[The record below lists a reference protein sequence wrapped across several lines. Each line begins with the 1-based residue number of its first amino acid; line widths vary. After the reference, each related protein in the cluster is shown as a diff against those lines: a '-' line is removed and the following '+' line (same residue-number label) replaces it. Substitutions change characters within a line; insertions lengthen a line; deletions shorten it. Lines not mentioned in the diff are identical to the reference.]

1 MIFFRFGPVNLFWST
16 RYDKAMTLYLMCLK
30 DFADFANSKDKENNI
45 PPEKCLKLPFKQVPT
60 LLKPKIYIYFFVDGC
75 NPKTLQVSHIKCS
88 YRIDNDKVETYS
100 ITQSFNKQ
108 ESWTKALK
116 YTLCNLKWAL
126 FWFVGNTNFQP
137 LSATVSLP
145 SDVSAA
151 GSLYAKRGPDS
162 NKPSGKNLRNL

>member
-1 MIFFRFGPVNLFWST
+1 MVAYLLMSTIQNLRVS
-16 RYDKAMTLYLMCLK
+16 Y
-30 DFADFANSKDKENNI
+30 
-45 PPEKCLKLPFKQVPT
+45 V
-60 LLKPKIYIYFFVDGC
+60 IYFC
-75 NPKTLQVSHIKCS
+75 
-88 YRIDNDKVETYS
+88 RIDNDKVETYS

-108 ESWTKALK
+108 ENWTKALK

-126 FWFVGNTNFQP
+126 YWFVGNTNFQP

-162 NKPSGKNLRNL
+162 NKPSGKNLRNSWEIESWLISATCVNSFKHLCYKHRIIRRNTDAYNLLYSLSFFCVIITLLVR